1 MALRF
6 QPQFGQVLICD
17 FPKEFAPPEMI
28 KRRPVVCVSPKVRNR
43 FGIATVIPLST
54 TAPARKSA
62 FNVEVTLSQPISP
75 AYPDLTCWAKC
86 DMVYTLSWSRLNPPK
101 VGACNGSHQ
110 YNFIVLP
117 PGTMCEI
124 LTGVLVGMGVT
135 GSVRYENNIYSVF
148 DFQSVL

>member
-28 KRRPVVCVSPKVRNR
+28 KRRPVVCISPKLRNR
-43 FGIATVIPLST
+43 FGIATVVPLST
-54 TAPARKSA
+54 TAPAHKSD
-62 FNVEVTLSQPISP
+62 FNVEVALEHPISP
-75 AYPDLTCWAKC
+75 AYPELTCWAKC
-86 DMVYTLSWSRLNPPK
+86 DMLYTFSWSRLNAPK
-101 VGACNGSHQ
+101 TGWCEGTRQ
-110 YNFIVLP
+110 YNFLILP

-124 LTGVLVGMGVT
+124 MTGVLAGMGIS
-135 GSVRYENNIYSVF
+135 GAVRHDNNGYSVF